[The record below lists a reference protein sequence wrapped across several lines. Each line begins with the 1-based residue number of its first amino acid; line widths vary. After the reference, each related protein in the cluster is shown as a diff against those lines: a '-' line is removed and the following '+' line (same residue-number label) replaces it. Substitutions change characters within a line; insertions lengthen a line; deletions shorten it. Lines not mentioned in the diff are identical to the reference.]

1 MGDSSSRGVRPLS
14 QNVVTLIR
22 GIAKARERRPLKREA
37 SEKGDP
43 RAERTGPKSRNRKVP
58 SLGRRR
64 DSREGFRVPG
74 WSRKCARSVGTLGS
88 AGEGRNPATH

>member
-1 MGDSSSRGVRPLS
+1 MGDSCSRGIRPLS
-14 QNVVTLIR
+14 QKVVTLIR
-22 GIAKARERRPLKREA
+22 SIAKARKRHPFKKEA

-43 RAERTGPKSRNRKVP
+43 RAKRIGPKSRNRKVP

-64 DSREGFRVPG
+64 GSREGFRVPG
-74 WSRKCARSVGTLGS
+74 WSRKRVRAAGTLGS